1 MTFKIL
7 LADDHQIM
15 RSGLRS
21 LLEKKSDMEVVAEAS
36 NGKETIELTKELN
49 PDIVIL
55 DISMPELNGVEAAR
69 QIKKI
74 DPDIKIV
81 ILSVHSDKR
90 FVREMLKI
98 GVDGYLLKDNAFQ
111 DLMNAIDTISVD
123 KRYLCPSITEGL
135 IDEYVHHDAEDTDSI
150 FASLSDRERQVLQL
164 VVEGKSTKQ
173 IAADISV
180 SVKTVETHRKN
191 IMNKLHIDNVPELVK
206 YAIREGLTEL

>member
-1 MTFKIL
+1 MTFKVL
-7 LADDHQIM
+7 LADDHEIM
-15 RSGLRS
+15 RNGLRS
-21 LLEKKSDMEVVAEAS
+21 LLEKMPDIEVVAEAS
-36 NGKETIELTKELN
+36 NGRKTIELTKKLN

-74 DPDIKIV
+74 DSAIKIV

-90 FVREMLKI
+90 YVKEMLKI

-111 DLMNAIDTISVD
+111 DLIDAIETITAN
-123 KRYLCPSITEGL
+123 KKYLCPLITERV
-135 IDEYVHHDAEDTDSI
+135 IREYVNHESIETDSI
-150 FASLSDRERQVLQL
+150 FGTLTVREREVLQL
-164 VVEGKSTKQ
+164 LAEGRSTKE

-191 IMNKLHIDNVPELVK
+191 VMNKLKIDNVPDLVK
-206 YAIREGLTEL
+206 YAIREGITEL